1 MSLLANCIRPK
12 EVRKVKFSKETNF
25 ENSSE
30 GKDDEEEVE
39 EEPYYDTPY
48 DGPYKKLTIIIKIL
62 SLKVIKTEN

>member
-12 EVRKVKFSKETNF
+12 EVRKVKFSEETNF

-30 GKDDEEEVE
+30 GKGDEEEVE

-48 DGPYKKLTIIIKIL
+48 DGPYKK
-62 SLKVIKTEN
+62 